1 MWCPEAQK
9 GLVPGEAALG
19 VGRKRG
25 GQPGPGGRGWDLG
38 HCSACSCPVGAIP
51 RTPIQEQVSRA
62 LGQKGR
68 DPGELW
74 RPPKIWGSSRGGGRG
89 SWGGVGVGGL
99 PVHPRVSSLCP
110 RLRQGG
116 GREQGNDGLTSGND
130 ASLQRSLTKNVFIYH
145 MGPAGEGVLGLLGLG
160 GGEGDG
166 TPTRM
171 AQMRDARACGIPGCP
186 SPIPRPGSPACILGG
201 HGSFAGLL

>member
-1 MWCPEAQK
+1 MSRGPEGA
-9 GLVPGEAALG
+9 GP
-19 VGRKRG
+19 RG
-25 GQPGPGGRGWDLG
+25 GCPWGGEEARWTARAWWAWVGSWPLLCAFLSCWGHSSYPHPG
-38 HCSACSCPVGAIP
+38 A
-51 RTPIQEQVSRA
+51 SRA

-171 AQMRDARACGIPGCP
+171 AQMRDA
-186 SPIPRPGSPACILGG
+186 
-201 HGSFAGLL
+201 